1 MNAASPQVEERMRLF
16 ITGATGFIGT
26 HLVKRVAQSGHEMVC
41 LVRTTSDVSTL
52 KEVGA
57 TFVQGDVTDKES
69 LVRGMRGCEA
79 VINLANLYTFW
90 APNPQVY
97 AEVNIRGTRNT
108 AEAALETGVHRFLHL
123 SSALVYGKP
132 SDVPFTEESIVGPVR
147 FSEYA
152 RTKYEGDQAV
162 WGLTETRGLPLVMI
176 YPGAVLGTGDL
187 KPSGQYIQDLLWR
200 RTPAT
205 ALQDAILT
213 WVHVQDVVGAIE
225 KALAQE
231 NNLGEK
237 YLIGKEQLSL
247 QEFNTMVSEASGVPL
262 PRMRLPD
269 SVVTASA
276 MVLTWLASLTQKP
289 PIWGM
294 SQDQIR
300 TIEEG
305 FRFDGSK
312 AERELGITYT
322 PVRVALEEA
331 IAFYRAMEDEHPKN
345 RWFVLERKGE
355 HE

>member
-1 MNAASPQVEERMRLF
+1 MRMF

-26 HLVKRVAQSGHEMVC
+26 HLVKRVAQIGHEMVC
-41 LVRTTSDVSTL
+41 LVRKTSDVSTL
-52 KEVGA
+52 EEVGA
-57 TFVQGDVTDKES
+57 ALVTGDVTDKES
-69 LVRGMRGCEA
+69 LVQGMRGCEM

-90 APNPQVY
+90 VPEPQVY

-108 AEAALETGVHRFLHL
+108 AEAALETGVHKFLHL
-123 SSALVYGKP
+123 STALIFGKP
-132 SDVPFTEESIVGPVR
+132 FDMPFTEESIVGPVR

-152 RTKYEGDQAV
+152 RTKYQGDQAV
-162 WGLTETRGLPLVMI
+162 WELTETEGLPLVMI
-176 YPGAVLGTGDL
+176 YPGAVLGPGDG
-187 KPSGQYIQDLLWR
+187 KPSGRYIQDLLWC

-205 ALQDAILT
+205 ALHAAILT
-213 WVHVQDVVGAIE
+213 WVHVRDVVEAIE
-225 KALAQE
+225 KALTKE
-231 NNLGEK
+231 NNLREK

-247 QEFNTMVSEASGVPL
+247 REFNAMISEASGVPL

-276 MVLTWLASLTQKP
+276 VFLTWLASLTRRT

-300 TIEEG
+300 TIKEG

-322 PVRVALEEA
+322 PVHVALEEA
-331 IAFYRAMEDEHPKN
+331 IAFYRAMGGTDGQARAVSIGTK
-345 RWFVLERKGE
+345 RRA
-355 HE
+355 